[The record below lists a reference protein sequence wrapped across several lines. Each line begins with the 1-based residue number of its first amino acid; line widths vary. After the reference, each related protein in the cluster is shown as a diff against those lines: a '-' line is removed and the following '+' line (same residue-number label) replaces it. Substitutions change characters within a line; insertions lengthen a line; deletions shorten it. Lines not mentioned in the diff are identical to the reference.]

1 VRDPAH
7 TLTLNLQTGE
17 APMVDRMMRA
27 VRADVSLYEEV
38 EANPSYQQ
46 EGYTIVGIVAV
57 VSAAVS
63 ILFGLG
69 DIVAALIAAVVG
81 LIFTFL
87 GYFVWS
93 FVIYFLG
100 TRVFNGTADYPEMQR
115 TLAYSY
121 TPQIFSFVNVVPVV
135 GPILGLVVSLWSAYL
150 AFVAIR
156 QGLDLDTTKA
166 AITTIVSWIVLA
178 IILAIPATL
187 LVLLGVGAAAV
198 GAS

>member
-1 VRDPAH
+1 
-7 TLTLNLQTGE
+7 
-17 APMVDRMMRA
+17 MVDRMMRA

-38 EANPSYQQ
+38 EANPAYQQ
-46 EGYTIVGIVAV
+46 EAYTIVGLVAV
-57 VSAAVS
+57 VSAAVT

-69 DIVAALIAAVVG
+69 DIVGALITAVVSA
-81 LIFTFL
+81 LFTFI

-121 TPQIFSFVNVVPVV
+121 TPQILSFVGVIPV
-135 GPILGLVVSLWSAYL
+135 LGWLLGIVISLWSAYL

-156 QGLDLDTTKA
+156 QGLDLDNTKA
-166 AITTIVSWIVLA
+166 LITTVVSWIVLA
-178 IILAIPATL
+178 IIIAIPTSL
-187 LVLLGVGAAAV
+187 LVLLGVGAAAA
-198 GAS
+198 GAN